1 MRSPNISVQ
10 YRIPMLIAGFVC
22 LAFGTS
28 GGLLRL
34 GWNPPWLPADM
45 LTLHGPLMVCGFL
58 GAVISLERAVAIG
71 HRWAYLAP
79 SCAALGGISL
89 IVGLHWNIGIILMC
103 AASAILS
110 IATAQIVYRQQA
122 VFTLTL
128 LLGSLSWLTG
138 NLLLLYGFNIPQIMP
153 WWISFLVL
161 SIAAER
167 LELSRFL
174 PPSYA
179 RFLPPTFASNAV
191 FITLLILCVAGTV
204 LATRSSNI
212 NVQPLS
218 VALFAIALW
227 LLKQDIARHTIKKN
241 GLTRFVAVCLLS
253 GYVWLLVG
261 AIIGMT
267 FPQLIL
273 GTSYDAFLHAIL
285 VGFVFSM
292 IFGHAPVIFSAI
304 VKLKIPYHPTFY
316 LPLIVLHTS
325 LIIRISGDIS
335 LNQQSR
341 YIGGMLSAIALLM
354 FVLSTFSA
362 IIRGKRKPN
371 QKIKPPLPLPPV

>member
-1 MRSPNISVQ
+1 
-10 YRIPMLIAGFVC
+10 MLIAGFIC
-22 LAFGTS
+22 LAFGIG

-34 GWNPPWLPADM
+34 GWNITWLPTNI
-45 LTLHGPLMVCGFL
+45 LTLHGPLIVCGFL

-71 HRWAYLAP
+71 QRWAYFSP
-79 SCAALGGISL
+79 SFAAVGGITL
-89 IVGLHWNIGIILMC
+89 IAGLPWFVGVALMC

-110 IATAQIVYRQQA
+110 IATAQIFYRQRA
-122 VFTLTL
+122 IFTLTL
-128 LLGSLSWLTG
+128 LLGSLSWLIG

-161 SIAAER
+161 TIAAER

-179 RFLPPTFASNAV
+179 RFLPPTYASNTV
-191 FITLLILCVAGTV
+191 FITLLILCVTGTI
-204 LATRSSNI
+204 LATRSSDI
-212 NVQPLS
+212 NVQTLS

-227 LLKQDIARHTIKKN
+227 LLKQDIARHTIKKT

-253 GYVWLLVG
+253 GYLWLLVG
-261 AIIGMT
+261 ALVGLT
-267 FPQLIL
+267 FPQLIY
-273 GTSYDAFLHAIL
+273 GSSYDAFLHAIF

-292 IFGHAPVIFSAI
+292 IFGHAPIIFSAI
-304 VKLKIPYHPTFY
+304 VKVKIPYHPTFY
-316 LPLIVLHTS
+316 LPLIALNAS
-325 LIIRISGDIS
+325 LIIRIFGDIL

-341 YIGGMLSAIALLM
+341 HIGGMLSAIALLM

-362 IIRGKRKPN
+362 IIRGKCKTN
-371 QKIKPPLPLPPV
+371 QKIKPP